1 MLCLDFSNKT
11 VIVTG
16 GASGIGLAT
25 AKAFLN
31 CGANVVICDRRKAV
45 LEKAVRDIK
54 KDIKSRERILAVT
67 CDMSREKDVSVLV
80 NKTLKKFSGLD
91 IFVNNAGTWLHT
103 PVESLKEK
111 DISTILG
118 DNLVTTIL
126 GTKHAARNMTK
137 GGVIINTC
145 SFAARMS
152 RLGSGLYAAAKSGV
166 EQFTRISAAE
176 LAHKNIRVNCIIP
189 GVIQTPMAKASQDK
203 NKKELLRS
211 IPMKR
216 FATPEQVANAVLF
229 LASDLAQYI
238 TGASLEVTGGK
249 YTAQL

>member
-1 MLCLDFSNKT
+1 MLHLDFTKKT
-11 VIVTG
+11 VVVTG

-25 AKAFLN
+25 AKAFLS
-31 CGANVVICDRRKAV
+31 CGANVVICDRRKSV
-45 LEKAVRDIK
+45 LGKAIRDI
-54 KDIKSRERILAVT
+54 KDIKSRERILAVH
-67 CDMSREKDVSVLV
+67 CDMSREKDVSSLI

-91 IFVNNAGTWLHT
+91 IFVNNAGTWIYT
-103 PVESLKEK
+103 PVLSLKER
-111 DISTILG
+111 DISKIIG
-118 DNLVTTIL
+118 DNLITTIL
-126 GTKHAARNMTK
+126 GTKHAARGMTK
-137 GGVIINTC
+137 GGVIINTG

-176 LAHKNIRVNCIIP
+176 VASKNIRVNCIIP

-216 FATPEQVANAVLF
+216 FGTPLEGANAVLF
-229 LASDLAQYI
+229 LASGLAEYI

>member
-1 MLCLDFSNKT
+1 MTATMLHLDFTKKT
-11 VIVTG
+11 VVVTG

-137 GGVIINTC
+137 GGVIINT
-145 SFAARMS
+145 
-152 RLGSGLYAAAKSGV
+152 
-166 EQFTRISAAE
+166 
-176 LAHKNIRVNCIIP
+176 
-189 GVIQTPMAKASQDK
+189 
-203 NKKELLRS
+203 
-211 IPMKR
+211 
-216 FATPEQVANAVLF
+216 
-229 LASDLAQYI
+229 
-238 TGASLEVTGGK
+238 
-249 YTAQL
+249 

>member
-25 AKAFLN
+25 AKAFLS
-31 CGANVVICDRRKAV
+31 CGANVVICDRRKSV
-45 LEKAVRDIK
+45 LEEAIRDIK
-54 KDIKSRERILAVT
+54 KDVKSRERILAVH

-91 IFVNNAGTWLHT
+91 IFVNNAGTWIHT
-103 PVESLKEK
+103 PVLSLKEH
-111 DISTILG
+111 TG
-118 DNLVTTIL
+118 
-126 GTKHAARNMTK
+126 
-137 GGVIINTC
+137 

-176 LAHKNIRVNCIIP
+176 LASKNIRVNCIIP

-211 IPMKR
+211 IPMGR
-216 FATPEQVANAVLF
+216 FGTPLEVANTVLF